1 MCVLAGQR
9 VHSVCD
15 VEERDRI
22 QGLDRR
28 GPELVYAAVAD
39 DIARRIEAG
48 ELKSGDR
55 VPGELDMAATYGI
68 ARMTVARAMRELRDR
83 GLVQTVRGKGTFVL

>member
-1 MCVLAGQR
+1 MDGEDDIR
-9 VHSVCD
+9 N
-15 VEERDRI
+15 
-22 QGLDRR
+22 LDRR

-39 DIARRIEAG
+39 AVAGQIERG

-55 VPGELDMAATYGI
+55 IPGELEMAERYGI
-68 ARMTVARAMRELRDR
+68 ARMTVARAVRELRER